1 MSSSTSSSSAAQAA
15 RRAKRPV
22 PPSRRTQAD
31 RRETAEHRL
40 LDAAI
45 RLIAKRG
52 IKGATL
58 GAVGEGAG
66 YSSGLTAHHFKTKG
80 GLIKAVTA
88 EIHRRFRQAMSAA
101 AQPGE
106 GLQRLLATI
115 DIYFLVSAVATS
127 RTLLLIQKEAL
138 TQQSEFRGVLRKF
151 NRLAVDGIAA
161 QIRIGIERGEIRPDI
176 DVLAQATLMLAAL
189 RGARAQWLQAPDKV
203 DRAAVAEE
211 LKAHVKR
218 ALGAMP

>member
-1 MSSSTSSSSAAQAA
+1 M
-15 RRAKRPV
+15 
-22 PPSRRTQAD
+22 
-31 RRETAEHRL
+31 
-40 LDAAI
+40 
-45 RLIAKRG
+45 
-52 IKGATL
+52 
-58 GAVGEGAG
+58 
-66 YSSGLTAHHFKTKG
+66 
-80 GLIKAVTA
+80 
-88 EIHRRFRQAMSAA
+88 
-101 AQPGE
+101 
-106 GLQRLLATI
+106 ATI